1 MERGGESIKNDNIAM
16 NNDCVGNLTDQ
27 IQHPCH
33 EADGSG
39 EHDAR
44 VLTITADVPHNHE
57 KCTISMES

>member
-1 MERGGESIKNDNIAM
+1 MLYYSMESGGESIKNDNIAM

-44 VLTITADVPHNHE
+44 VLTITG
-57 KCTISMES
+57 